1 MSGYEI
7 TLSGCETVL
16 NSMLVEAD
24 ELSTALGG
32 IEGIVTSAVTNSGEC
47 PVIAEAIG
55 VFFENRATTLQGI
68 GTRMEAAM
76 TGTVAAIGW
85 YNKGDEEMMLT
96 QQQLASEVA
105 STGRFDQFTEAPE

>member
-16 NSMLVEAD
+16 NAMLVEAG

-32 IEGIVTSAVTNSGEC
+32 IEGIVTSAVTSSGQS
-47 PVIAEAIG
+47 PVIAEALS
-55 VFFENRATTLQGI
+55 VFFENRTATLQGI
-68 GTRMEAAM
+68 GTRMEAGM
-76 TGTVAAIGW
+76 TGAVAAIGW

-96 QQQLASEVA
+96 QQQLASQVA
-105 STGRFDQFTEAPE
+105 STGRFDQFTQAPG